1 MNGARSVMVALWVV
15 LGSGCGGAPAAE
27 EAEEHGE
34 HGAEHASEVTL
45 SEEAIARAGIQVG
58 AVTRVTVAGGTAVPA
73 ELQADPASTAHV
85 AALVASRVTTVS
97 VRVGDR
103 VTVGQRLAVLASADV
118 GASRAALSEARV
130 RRDAARAARDRQAQ
144 LVEAGIGARRSL
156 VEAEANLAAVEAEMR
171 GLGTGLRVV
180 GGGGGATVDIT
191 APVAGV
197 VVSLHASVGEVV
209 EPGSAL
215 FVITD
220 PSRLWVV
227 GHVPELDLGIAR
239 EGAVG
244 TLSVAAFPGR
254 RWSGHVDFVE
264 PALDEATRTL
274 RIRFLLDQPDV
285 TLRAGLFGQLSLA
298 GERAGPTGLVV
309 PGSALARM
317 DGEDVVFVPADEER
331 TFRSVPV
338 RLGRRDGD
346 VVEVLEGIDENAAV
360 VISGAFTL
368 RSELSRAELAEH
380 ED

>member
-1 MNGARSVMVALWVV
+1 MNAARSVMVALWVV
-15 LGSGCGGAPAAE
+15 LGCGCGGAPAAE

-45 SEEAIARAGIQVG
+45 SEEAIARADIEVG

-254 RWSGHVDFVE
+254 RWTGHVDFVE

-274 RIRFLLDQPDV
+274 RIRFLLDEPDAA
-285 TLRAGLFGQLSLA
+285 LRAGLFGQLSLA
-298 GERAGPTGLVV
+298 GEGAGPTGLVV
-309 PGSALARM
+309 PASALARM
-317 DGEDVVFVPADEER
+317 GGEDVVFVPADEER

-368 RSELSRAELAEH
+368 RSELSRGELAEH